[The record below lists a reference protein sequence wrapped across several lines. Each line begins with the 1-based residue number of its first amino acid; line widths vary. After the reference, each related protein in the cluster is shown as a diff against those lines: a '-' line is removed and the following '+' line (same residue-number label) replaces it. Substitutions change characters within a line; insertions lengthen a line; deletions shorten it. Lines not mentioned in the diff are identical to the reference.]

1 MRSKAAPQDL
11 AIEKPIIINNE
22 RSTERTRA
30 KHIEEGISPSLKGR
44 RVVLKD
50 VVLVR
55 ANGTETPVAQ
65 EARRLKPD
73 INLSFWSGET
83 ERQKNRVFAYDI
95 EGGKHTVQR
104 RAGEQVVTRLGRRF
118 YEESPQ
124 MEWIIHLPVVNVR
137 NGQPFN
143 ECYIDLTPQVLFN
156 IFGPDAPEGKLLA
169 KLNRTRGDQE
179 SFVQAHC

>member
-1 MRSKAAPQDL
+1 MSGALK
-11 AIEKPIIINNE
+11 E
-22 RSTERTRA
+22 RVRR
-30 KHIEEGISPSLKGR
+30 HLEEGISPSLKGR

-95 EGGKHTVQR
+95 EGGRHTVQR
-104 RAGEQVVTRLGRRF
+104 RAGEQVVTKLGRRF
-118 YEESPQ
+118 YEEAPQ
-124 MEWIIHLPVVNVR
+124 TEWNFHLPVVNVR
-137 NGQPFN
+137 NNKPFN
-143 ECYIDLTPQVLFN
+143 ERYIDLTPQVLLN

-179 SFVQAHC
+179 TLDRLIAQFKQYFPRA

>member
-1 MRSKAAPQDL
+1 MSGALK
-11 AIEKPIIINNE
+11 E
-22 RSTERTRA
+22 RVR

-55 ANGTETPVAQ
+55 ANGTETPVAV

-95 EGGKHTVQR
+95 EGGRHTIQR
-104 RAGEQVVTRLGRRF
+104 RAGEQVVTKLGRRF

-124 MEWIIHLPVVNVR
+124 MEWIIHLPVVNMR

-143 ECYIDLTPQVLFN
+143 ERYIDLTPQVLLN
-156 IFGPDAPEGKLLA
+156 IFGLDAPEGKAL
-169 KLNRTRGDQE
+169 G
-179 SFVQAHC
+179 